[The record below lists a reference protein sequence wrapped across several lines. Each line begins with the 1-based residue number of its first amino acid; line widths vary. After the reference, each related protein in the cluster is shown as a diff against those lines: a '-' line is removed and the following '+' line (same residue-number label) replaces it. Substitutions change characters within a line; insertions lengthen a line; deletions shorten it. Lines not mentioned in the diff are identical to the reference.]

1 MAATEQA
8 NKWGI
13 GSLLGWKGL
22 MGDASRGVRITS
34 IVFLIILSCSMVA
47 TQTNYLV
54 IGSTHVIA
62 VLAPIATGSLLFGV
76 LPGTIIGTVA
86 GLAEMLHATLLPL
99 DAYEAYFAAPTN
111 SVFLFA
117 LIGFVMGIVTIIRK
131 LTDPTMTAG
140 WASIICLLL
149 FFFGLTLLTLGVI
162 GEYLGNIVLSLNG
175 TPQYIVR
182 EKVNLD

>member
-62 VLAPIATGSLLFGV
+62 VLAPIAAGSLLFGV
-76 LPGTIIGTVA
+76 RCPSTPTRHTS
-86 GLAEMLHATLLPL
+86 LHQ
-99 DAYEAYFAAPTN
+99 PTRCF
-111 SVFLFA
+111 SSRSSA
-117 LIGFVMGIVTIIRK
+117 L
-131 LTDPTMTAG
+131 
-140 WASIICLLL
+140 
-149 FFFGLTLLTLGVI
+149 
-162 GEYLGNIVLSLNG
+162 
-175 TPQYIVR
+175 
-182 EKVNLD
+182 